1 MSAVFKPATEYTRDC
16 FPSDNPI
23 LECCMGRFKYDLTVF
38 AIDDKFK
45 VGHGGI
51 IMPDLFESIADA
63 KAAIMAWYYANAQ
76 Q

>member
-1 MSAVFKPATEYTRDC
+1 MFKPATEYTRDC

-23 LECCMGRFKYDLTVF
+23 LECCMGRYRYDLTVF
-38 AIDDKFK
+38 AEGDQYK

-51 IMPDLFESIADA
+51 IMPDLFKTIDDA
-63 KAAIMAWYYANAQ
+63 KAAIIAWYYANAQ